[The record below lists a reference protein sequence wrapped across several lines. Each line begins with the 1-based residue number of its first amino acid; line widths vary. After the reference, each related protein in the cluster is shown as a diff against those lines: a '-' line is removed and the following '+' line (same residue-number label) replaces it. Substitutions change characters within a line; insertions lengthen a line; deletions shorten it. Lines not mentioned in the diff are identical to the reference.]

1 MDNSLQLQLMSPLL
15 SLCLLSPLLWKF
27 ASNALLT
34 NERRVNRRIA
44 SDPSCPRCG
53 QNVENDDHV
62 FRWNGNSKAIWY
74 LDSRRSAAGGV
85 FRNQVG
91 AIVFAFA
98 ANIVFCSLMLAELW
112 TIYIGISIAWTK
124 GFRKFIVES
133 DSKLAMYILIKGC
146 TPPSSLLQYSPVHS
160 IFCCKWCSELEAC
173 LEGGEPSSR

>member
-1 MDNSLQLQLMSPLL
+1 MAWKRICQPKCNGGLGLQTSKEANQAYLMKGGWELSSRKNDLWVQIIRSKYRYCPSIRAIPPPNVIRGEDQLCWKGNANGQFSVASAYESITEPLL
-15 SLCLLSPLLWKF
+15 VEIWKWRGPERIKILLWKF

-85 FRNQVG
+85 FRN
-91 AIVFAFA
+91 
-98 ANIVFCSLMLAELW
+98 
-112 TIYIGISIAWTK
+112 
-124 GFRKFIVES
+124 
-133 DSKLAMYILIKGC
+133 
-146 TPPSSLLQYSPVHS
+146 
-160 IFCCKWCSELEAC
+160 
-173 LEGGEPSSR
+173 

>member
-1 MDNSLQLQLMSPLL
+1 MIRGEDQLCWKGNANGQFSVASAYESITEPLL
-15 SLCLLSPLLWKF
+15 VEIWKWRGPERIKILLWKF

-85 FRNQVG
+85 FRN
-91 AIVFAFA
+91 
-98 ANIVFCSLMLAELW
+98 
-112 TIYIGISIAWTK
+112 
-124 GFRKFIVES
+124 
-133 DSKLAMYILIKGC
+133 
-146 TPPSSLLQYSPVHS
+146 
-160 IFCCKWCSELEAC
+160 
-173 LEGGEPSSR
+173 

>member
-1 MDNSLQLQLMSPLL
+1 M
-15 SLCLLSPLLWKF
+15 LSPLLWKF

-85 FRNQVG
+85 FRN
-91 AIVFAFA
+91 
-98 ANIVFCSLMLAELW
+98 
-112 TIYIGISIAWTK
+112 
-124 GFRKFIVES
+124 
-133 DSKLAMYILIKGC
+133 
-146 TPPSSLLQYSPVHS
+146 
-160 IFCCKWCSELEAC
+160 
-173 LEGGEPSSR
+173 